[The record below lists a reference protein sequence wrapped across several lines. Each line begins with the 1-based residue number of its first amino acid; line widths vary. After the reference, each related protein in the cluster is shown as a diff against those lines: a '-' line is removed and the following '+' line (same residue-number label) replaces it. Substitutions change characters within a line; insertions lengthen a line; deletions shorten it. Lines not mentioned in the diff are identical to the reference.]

1 MLFTRSFCFILTNLE
16 LTCGFCKSRMK
27 IYSANAEQK
36 EMRKEAVIMKR
47 LPDSELEIMMIIW
60 EWNKPVTR
68 FEIEEKLDK
77 ERKLSPT
84 TILSFLSRLQ
94 EKGFLEVQKA
104 GKNNVYI
111 ALIDKD
117 SYMQTESKNVLKR
130 LYNNSAK
137 NFLAALYDG
146 DNLSEEDLSELAAYL
161 EEKRKG

>member
-1 MLFTRSFCFILTNLE
+1 
-16 LTCGFCKSRMK
+16 
-27 IYSANAEQK
+27 
-36 EMRKEAVIMKR
+36 MKR

-60 EWNKPVTR
+60 KLDKPVTR
-68 FEIEEKLDK
+68 FEIEDRLDE

-94 EKGFLEVQKA
+94 EKGFLKVQKT

-111 ALIDKD
+111 AQVDKE
-117 SYMQTESKNVLKR
+117 SYMQKESKNILKR

-146 DNLSEEDLSELAAYL
+146 DNLSEEDVNELMNYL
-161 EEKRKG
+161 NEKRK